1 MFTEAAGTGNGPEF
15 DSMGIRHLDLSALD
29 GSTSTVPIVT
39 TNYSIDLPLS
49 INETYV
55 DDGCKTCIID
65 IVSSKEVCEM
75 SLEMTAIEVEY
86 RSNCSIVNQL
96 KIIDVNTLGMC
107 LQDQS
112 IQTITMPGPLKG
124 VTLACDYPEEG
135 QPGITSIKCDDLP
148 GVSENNCKR
157 TYRSTDDNTC
167 KDFGMDMIIPRSKNH
182 WEKLVNRYGSSYFST
197 IPGISKPAGGGSYTN
212 KAMNSDTPNIDYQAL
227 DGGDWWL
234 RDSTFSE
241 PNGDYTANCWL
252 GGCKC

>member
-1 MFTEAAGTGNGPEF
+1 
-15 DSMGIRHLDLSALD
+15 
-29 GSTSTVPIVT
+29 
-39 TNYSIDLPLS
+39 
-49 INETYV
+49 
-55 DDGCKTCIID
+55 
-65 IVSSKEVCEM
+65 
-75 SLEMTAIEVEY
+75 
-86 RSNCSIVNQL
+86 
-96 KIIDVNTLGMC
+96 MC

-112 IQTITMPGPLKG
+112 TQTITMPGPLKG

-197 IPGISKPAGGGSYTN
+197 IPGISKPADGGSYTN

-227 DGGDWWL
+227 DGGDWW
-234 RDSTFSE
+234 
-241 PNGDYTANCWL
+241 
-252 GGCKC
+252 